1 MQKQQQRRNQN
12 QVKARERAQAA
23 EAAAAWQKAGRAT
36 AKLVRGKIETA
47 KQRALRIRQEKFS
60 QNLQDTIDLLAE
72 KKVLGSNQGSSEI
85 TGFKLPDSIRQKEIV
100 FNDEL
105 DSVRAVEAS
114 LEAAGE
120 SIETIKEL
128 EHCLEKNLRDQLRGL
143 QGLIERQTRL
153 SPQSAP
159 LGISVRR
166 TAAIKA
172 DFSRKVKFYLSEQE
186 KLNAIQ
192 AIRLEVGK
200 VSNLYSDNRKLKG
213 DLERL
218 LLFLDFIE
226 GNLLSRN
233 STLQLEQLQGNF
245 ASQQSSDTRIRKA
258 VPGEKEYRNILQQ
271 LSILYL
277 AWMNE
282 SDLGEW
288 YIATEAKSL
297 QNALQTH
304 LNGIRQEE
312 MIASRELRKLLF
324 NCLKILF
331 YCIVLSFTLLVI
343 ADVLRAHFDCAE
355 NTLKN

>member
-1 MQKQQQRRNQN
+1 M
-12 QVKARERAQAA
+12 
-23 EAAAAWQKAGRAT
+23 
-36 AKLVRGKIETA
+36 
-47 KQRALRIRQEKFS
+47 
-60 QNLQDTIDLLAE
+60 
-72 KKVLGSNQGSSEI
+72 
-85 TGFKLPDSIRQKEIV
+85 
-100 FNDEL
+100 
-105 DSVRAVEAS
+105 
-114 LEAAGE
+114 
-120 SIETIKEL
+120 
-128 EHCLEKNLRDQLRGL
+128 
-143 QGLIERQTRL
+143 
-153 SPQSAP
+153 
-159 LGISVRR
+159 
-166 TAAIKA
+166 
-172 DFSRKVKFYLSEQE
+172 
-186 KLNAIQ
+186 LN
-192 AIRLEVGK
+192 
-200 VSNLYSDNRKLKG
+200 
-213 DLERL
+213 
-218 LLFLDFIE
+218 
-226 GNLLSRN
+226 RN

-271 LSILYL
+271 LSLLYL